1 MAGEMENSA
10 QKMSELT
17 NRGGLIGAYRLDGKG
32 GGNDI
37 DWDAIEADPLGDRQ
51 HGDIWVHLDRTGT
64 KARQWVETGA
74 RLPDSAIRA
83 LLEDDPRPRF
93 SYYPATGD
101 SPEGLLFVLR
111 GINFNPNADP
121 EDMVSVRLWIDEN
134 RVITTRR
141 RRIMSVDDRRQAL
154 LRGSGPWES
163 VDVLMGINESL
174 IERMQPVLNEMDDE
188 LSEYEED
195 EQRRDLGAIRG
206 RIADLR
212 RKIVIIRRYL
222 SPQREALT
230 LAESKLP
237 HWAGDH
243 VRQAIHDSAVG
254 LARIVDHL
262 DEMRDRTKAVH
273 DELSLIENE
282 RMARISLRLT
292 VIAAVF
298 LPANMIAAIWGMN
311 TGGLPLVGHP
321 YGFWVVMGI
330 LVACAAA
337 GVYMARGLL
346 R

>member
-1 MAGEMENSA
+1 MADPREAST

-37 DWDAIEADPLGDRQ
+37 DWDAIEADPLGNKVI
-51 HGDIWVHLDRTGT
+51 GDIWVHLDRTGT

-74 RLPDSAIRA
+74 MLPTSAVRA
-83 LLEDDPRPRF
+83 MLEEDPRPRF
-93 SYYPATGD
+93 SYFPKSDTT
-101 SPEGLLFVLR
+101 PEGMLFVLR
-111 GINFNPNADP
+111 GINFNEDSDA
-121 EDMVSVRLWIDEN
+121 EDMVSVRLWIDED

-141 RRIMSVDDRRQAL
+141 RKIMSIDDRRQAL
-154 LRGSGPWES
+154 LRGNGPWES

-174 IERMQPVLNEMDDE
+174 IARMEPVLEAMDDE
-188 LSEYEED
+188 LSAYEED
-195 EQRRDLGAIRG
+195 EERRDLGAIRG
-206 RIADLR
+206 KIADLR
-212 RKIVIIRRYL
+212 RKIVMMRRYL
-222 SPQREALT
+222 APQRDALL
-230 LAESKLP
+230 LAERELP
-237 HWAGDH
+237 KWAGTRVAH
-243 VRQAIHDSAVG
+243 AIHDSGIG

-262 DEMRDRTKAVH
+262 DEMRDRATAVQ

-282 RMARISLRLT
+282 RMAKISLRLT

-311 TGGLPLVGHP
+311 TGGLPLTTHP
-321 YGFWVVMGI
+321 DGFWVVIGI
-330 LVACAAA
+330 LILCAGA

>member
-1 MAGEMENSA
+1 MAGEPESTA

-32 GGNDI
+32 GGADI
-37 DWDAIEADPLGDRQ
+37 DWDTIEADPLGENE

-74 RLPDSAIRA
+74 KLPESAIRA

-93 SYYPATGD
+93 SYYPATED

-111 GINFNPNADP
+111 GLNFNQDADP

-141 RRIMSVDDRRQAL
+141 RRIMSIDDRRQAL

-174 IERMQPVLNEMDDE
+174 IERMQPMLIEMDEE

-195 EQRRDLGAIRG
+195 EERRELGEIRG
-206 RIADLR
+206 SIADLR

-222 SPQREALT
+222 APQRDALM
-230 LAESKLP
+230 LADTKFP
-237 HWAGDH
+237 HWAGEH
-243 VRQAIHDSAVG
+243 VRQAIHDSAIG
-254 LARIVDHL
+254 LARVVDHL

-282 RMARISLRLT
+282 RMAKISMRLT

-311 TGGLPLVGHP
+311 TGGLPLVTHP

-330 LVACAAA
+330 LVGCAAA
-337 GVYMARGLL
+337 GLYMARGLL